1 MSVLNTMLTKSW
13 EVYMKR
19 TFLFGVVMA
28 ALTFT
33 VSPAVAADIN
43 FNRIFSQNGL
53 EKLTKDFGAAI
64 GYKNLAPAESLGIT
78 GFDVGLEMSAISID
92 KNSTHWQSAFGNDAP
107 GYLVV
112 PKLRV
117 RKGLPMG
124 IDVGAIYSY
133 VPDSNIKLYGVELSK
148 SIIEGGI
155 ATPAVG
161 VRATYTTLSGVG
173 DLGLQT
179 YGVDASVSKGFLMLT
194 PYAGIGMLWI
204 KSDAKGYLNTIKL
217 TDVSTSTTRLFGGV
231 KVTPF
236 PLFSVTAEAEYS
248 DTAVY
253 SLKAAVNF

>member
-1 MSVLNTMLTKSW
+1 
-13 EVYMKR
+13 MKK

-28 ALTFT
+28 ALTFA
-33 VSPAVAADIN
+33 VSPAVAADIK
-43 FNRIFSQNGL
+43 FDKSIPFGKSGF
-53 EKLTKDFGAAI
+53 ESLTKDFGTAI
-64 GYKNLAPAESLGIT
+64 GYKNLAPAESLGVT
-78 GFDVGLEMSAISID
+78 GFDVGLEMSATSID
-92 KNSTHWQSAFGNDAP
+92 KNSTHWQSAFGKDAP

-117 RKGLPMG
+117 RKGLPLG

-133 VPDSNIKLYGVELSK
+133 VPGSNIKLYGVELSK

-161 VRATYTTLSGVG
+161 VRTTYTKLAGVN

-194 PYAGIGMLWI
+194 PYAGVGMLWV
-204 KSDAKGYLNTIKL
+204 KSEARGVLKNPPFSLS
-217 TDVSTSTTRLFGGV
+217 DVSTSIPRYFGGV

-236 PLFSVTAEAEYS
+236 PLFSVTAEVEYA

>member
-1 MSVLNTMLTKSW
+1 
-13 EVYMKR
+13 MKR
-19 TFLFGVVMA
+19 TFFFGVVVA
-28 ALTFT
+28 ALAFA

-43 FNRIFSQNGL
+43 FKSTFLQNGF
-53 EKLTKDFGAAI
+53 ESLTKDFGTAI
-64 GYKNLAPAESLGIT
+64 GYKNLAPTENLGVT
-78 GFDVGLEMSAISID
+78 GFDVGLEMSATSID
-92 KNSTHWQSAFGNDAP
+92 KNSAHWQSAFGKDAP

-117 RKGLPMG
+117 RKGLPLG

-133 VPDSNIKLYGVELSK
+133 VPGSNIKLYGVELSK

-161 VRATYTTLSGVG
+161 VRTTYTKLAGVN

-194 PYAGIGMLWI
+194 PYAGVGMLWI
-204 KSDAKGYLNTIKL
+204 KSEAKGYLKTIGL
-217 TDVSTSTTRLFGGV
+217 SDVSTSIPRYFGGL
-231 KVTPF
+231 KITPF
-236 PLFSVTAEAEYS
+236 PLFSVTAEAEYA
-248 DTAVY
+248 DTSVY